1 MLLYS
6 LITPKDTL
14 VMTEKTLWPLF
25 SKPIF
30 KAPVD
35 VSGID
40 LSKVNWAMN
49 YQNWISDDQRIIER
63 PEFAKLAA
71 GAYDVVCE
79 YFYGIMQAK
88 ETVEIYFTESWLNK
102 TEKGQTHHRHW
113 HPNSILSG
121 VIYLETEGTSGS
133 TRFITSQYDA
143 IEYDINGSNL
153 YNSRSWSVEPEAGTM
168 IVFPSNVE
176 HLVEPYQGE
185 TPRIS
190 LAFNTFVRGNINGS
204 PLTRLSI

>member
-1 MLLYS
+1 MN
-6 LITPKDTL
+6 
-14 VMTEKTLWPLF
+14 EKTLWPLF

-35 VSGID
+35 VSEID
-40 LSKVNWAMN
+40 LSNVNWAMN

-63 PEFAKLAA
+63 PEFAKLSASA
-71 GAYDVVCE
+71 FDNVCE

-88 ETVEIYFTESWLNK
+88 ESVEIYFTESWLNK

-121 VIYLETEGTSGS
+121 VIYLDTEGTSGC

-143 IEYDINGSNL
+143 IEYDIVGSNL
-153 YNSRSWSVEPEAGTM
+153 YNSRSWSVQPEKGTM
-168 IVFPSNVE
+168 LLFPSNVE
-176 HLVEPYQGE
+176 HLVEPYEGE
-185 TPRIS
+185 TPRIT
-190 LAFNTFVRGNINGS
+190 LAFNTFVRGTVNGS